1 MTGVTLRGQDAQPGD
16 LFAALPGAAVHGAR
30 YAADAV
36 AAGAVAV
43 LADAAGAA
51 ELGALDVPV
60 LVHPEP
66 RSVLGEVAAEVY
78 GRPRGG

>member
-1 MTGVTLRGQDAQPGD
+1 MAMKLRPSRPAGQYLLPLAEQVQAVPASGNLLPELRVTGVTLRGQDAQPGD

-43 LADAAGAA
+43 LTD
-51 ELGALDVPV
+51 
-60 LVHPEP
+60 
-66 RSVLGEVAAEVY
+66 
-78 GRPRGG
+78 